1 MKIHKELKYATFEYE
16 EESKDFSILT
26 KPFGE
31 STSARQ
37 SITLNKVYAFAFMRF
52 VIRMAQRNWL
62 RTKPPQEDPDA
73 PYTGLTPQD
82 IGPNWRDA
90 QLTSKCQQ
98 AFEFAQEDQDLP
110 LDHPDQTEFTY

>member
-82 IGPNWRDA
+82 I
-90 QLTSKCQQ
+90 
-98 AFEFAQEDQDLP
+98 FEFAQEDQDLP
-110 LDHPDQTEFTY
+110 PDHPDQTELTY